1 MRLLLPL
8 ASIVCLALCGS
19 WALAADP
26 PKLTAEKALKI
37 ANLEAKRNALAAD
50 LTGAILQAE
59 RLQKQM
65 QEADAAYRSAIE
77 AERTSAKLDPGCK
90 LVENVTWECPA
101 KPTPT
106 PKPSTP
112 EKLEKEKPEKP

>member
-1 MRLLLPL
+1 MKYALPL
-8 ASIVCLALCGS
+8 AAAVYLALCGP

-59 RLQKQM
+59 RLQKQV
-65 QEADAAYRSAIE
+65 QEADAAYRAAVE
-77 AERTSAKLDPGCK
+77 AERAEAKIDAACR
-90 LVENVTWECPA
+90 LVENQTWQC
-101 KPTPT
+101 
-106 PKPSTP
+106 P
-112 EKLEKEKPEKP
+112 EKKPEPKK

>member
-1 MRLLLPL
+1 MRLLFSLSAFVYL
-8 ASIVCLALCGS
+8 AICGS

-37 ANLEAKRNALAAD
+37 ANLEAKRNAIAAD
-50 LTGAILQAE
+50 LTGAVLQAE

-77 AERTSAKLDPGCK
+77 AERTAAKLDPGCK
-90 LVENVTWECPA
+90 LVENTTWECPA
-101 KPTPT
+101 KPATT

-112 EKLEKEKPEKP
+112 EKAEKLEKEKP